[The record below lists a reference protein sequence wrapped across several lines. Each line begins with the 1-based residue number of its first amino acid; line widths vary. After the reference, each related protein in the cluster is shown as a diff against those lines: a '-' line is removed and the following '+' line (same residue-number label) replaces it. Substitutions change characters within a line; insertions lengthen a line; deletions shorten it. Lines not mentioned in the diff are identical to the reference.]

1 MTNSLSDLNK
11 HLFLQLE
18 RLSEDC
24 MTAEQIEQ
32 EAQRADA
39 IVNIADQVIRNADLQ
54 LKAVTVLA
62 NHGDR
67 FKPMLPMLGN
77 GDAQG

>member
-1 MTNSLSDLNK
+1 MSNLNELNK
-11 HLFLQLE
+11 HLFAELD

-24 MTAEQIEQ
+24 KTPEQIEAECQRAAAIVKIAEQIV
-32 EAQRADA
+32 DA
-39 IVNIADQVIRNADLQ
+39 ADLQ

-67 FKPMLPMLGN
+67 FKPMLPMIEAN
-77 GDAQG
+77 AR

>member
-1 MTNSLSDLNK
+1 MSNLQELNK
-11 HLFLQLE
+11 HLFAQLD

-24 MTAEQIEQ
+24 KTPEDIEAECQRAAAIVKVAEQI
-32 EAQRADA
+32 
-39 IVNIADQVIRNADLQ
+39 VHSHDLQ

-67 FKPMLPMLGN
+67 FKPMLPMLEGR
-77 GDAQG
+77 AQ

>member
-1 MTNSLSDLNK
+1 MSNLNELNK
-11 HLFLQLE
+11 HLFAQLD

-24 MTAEQIEQ
+24 KTAEEIEAECQRAGAVVKVAEQI
-32 EAQRADA
+32 
-39 IVNIADQVIRNADLQ
+39 VHSADLQ

-67 FKPMLPMLGN
+67 FKSMLPMLESKS
-77 GDAQG
+77 Q